1 MGPCFERRLRH
12 NADESLRG
20 AEQNVGDQVIGR
32 ISTAA
37 LMRPDK
43 QTTASKIEHTIHV
56 NTLATFF
63 CRAFSAHLEHGC

>member
-1 MGPCFERRLRH
+1 MGPCFERSRRH
-12 NADESLRG
+12 NADESLRD
-20 AEQNVGDQVIGR
+20 AKQKVGDQVIGR

-56 NTLATFF
+56 NALATLFY
-63 CRAFSAHLEHGC
+63 RAFPAHLEHGC